1 MDIKKAIFES
11 GELRVDHLIVG
22 RSRVNCVVVGSLNV
36 TASFESMNA
45 RLKDVE
51 FHDGV
56 LFQVADALDELR
68 VLSTLCHR
76 ELENARVDVVLNDI
90 V

>member
-1 MDIKKAIFES
+1 MDIEKAILES

-22 RSRVNCVVVGSLNV
+22 RARVDCVVVGRLNV

-45 RLKDVE
+45 RLEDVE

-56 LFQVADALDELR
+56 LLQMADALDELR

-76 ELENARVDVVLNDI
+76 ELENARVDVVFDDI
-90 V
+90 L